1 MADETRENPDPVD
14 SVEASGSTVEEAVK
28 RALLQLNA
36 SLDDVDIEIVDSG
49 GSRLLRR
56 GREARVRI
64 TLRDRPY
71 SEQSDDDATIPPPPA
86 AKSEPATA
94 VVAETPE
101 LEREEATVTAEQA
114 ERDRRAARPDRT
126 LLESG
131 DELQEAVE
139 DLLSGLLDR
148 MGFVGDFEIVSEDPL
163 TYNIVGDDDLD
174 KLIGEHGET
183 LRSFGYLLNLMVG
196 RRLGQPCR
204 VIVDVTG
211 YRQRR
216 AEQLAELAETLA
228 AEVRETQEPVTLE
241 AMPANERRLVHIAL
255 ADDDEVRTYSI
266 GEGDE
271 RRVVISPKG

>member
-1 MADETRENPDPVD
+1 MADETREQPDTVD
-14 SVEASGSTVEEAVK
+14 SVEASGGTVEEAVK

-36 SLDDVDIEIVDSG
+36 SLDDVDIEIIESG
-49 GSRLLRR
+49 GSRLLQRR
-56 GREARVRI
+56 REARVRI

-71 SEQSDDDATIPPPPA
+71 SSEPDEDDAPPSPPPA
-86 AKSEPATA
+86 AGPEPAA

-101 LEREEATVTAEQA
+101 PERQEAAVTAGQA
-114 ERDRRAARPDRT
+114 DREPRGAQPDRT

-131 DELQEAVE
+131 GELQDAVE
-139 DLLSGLLDR
+139 DILAGLLDR

-163 TYNIVGDDDLD
+163 TYNIVGDDDFG
-174 KLIGEHGET
+174 KLIGQRGET
-183 LRSFGYLLNLMVG
+183 LRAFGHLLNLMVG

-204 VIVDVTG
+204 VFVDVTG

-241 AMPANERRLVHIAL
+241 AMPANERRLVHITL
-255 ADDDEVRTYSI
+255 VDDDEVRTYSI

-271 RRVVISPKG
+271 RRVVISPRG

>member
-1 MADETRENPDPVD
+1 MADETREQPDAVD
-14 SVEASGSTVEEAVK
+14 SVEASGGTVEEAVK

-36 SLDDVDIEIVDSG
+36 SLDDVDIEIIESG

-64 TLRDRPY
+64 TRRDRPY
-71 SEQSDDDATIPPPPA
+71 SEEPDEDDAPPSPPPA
-86 AKSEPATA
+86 AGPEPAA

-101 LEREEATVTAEQA
+101 PERPEAEVTGGQA
-114 ERDRRAARPDRT
+114 DREPRAAQPDRT

-131 DELQEAVE
+131 DELQDAVE
-139 DLLSGLLDR
+139 DILSGLLDR

-163 TYNIVGDDDLD
+163 TYNIVGDDDFG
-174 KLIGEHGET
+174 KLIGQRGET
-183 LRSFGYLLNLMVG
+183 LRAFGYLLNLMVG

-255 ADDDEVRTYSI
+255 VDDDEVRTYSI

>member
-1 MADETRENPDPVD
+1 
-14 SVEASGSTVEEAVK
+14 
-28 RALLQLNA
+28 
-36 SLDDVDIEIVDSG
+36 
-49 GSRLLRR
+49 
-56 GREARVRI
+56 
-64 TLRDRPY
+64 
-71 SEQSDDDATIPPPPA
+71 
-86 AKSEPATA
+86 
-94 VVAETPE
+94 
-101 LEREEATVTAEQA
+101 
-114 ERDRRAARPDRT
+114 
-126 LLESG
+126 
-131 DELQEAVE
+131 
-139 DLLSGLLDR
+139 
-148 MGFVGDFEIVSEDPL
+148 
-163 TYNIVGDDDLD
+163 
-174 KLIGEHGET
+174 
-183 LRSFGYLLNLMVG
+183 MVG

>member
-1 MADETRENPDPVD
+1 MADETREQPDTVD
-14 SVEASGSTVEEAVK
+14 SVEASGGTVEEAVK

-36 SLDDVDIEIVDSG
+36 SLDDVDIEIIESG
-49 GSRLLRR
+49 ESRLLRR

-71 SEQSDDDATIPPPPA
+71 SEEPDEDDAPPSPPPA
-86 AKSEPATA
+86 AGPEPAA

-101 LEREEATVTAEQA
+101 PEREEAEVTGGQA
-114 ERDRRAARPDRT
+114 DREPRAAQPDRT

-131 DELQEAVE
+131 DELQDAVE
-139 DLLSGLLDR
+139 DILSGLLDR

-163 TYNIVGDDDLD
+163 TYNIVGDDDFG
-174 KLIGEHGET
+174 KLIGQRGET
-183 LRSFGYLLNLMVG
+183 LRAFGYLLNLMVG

-228 AEVRETQEPVTLE
+228 AEVRETQEPVTLDS
-241 AMPANERRLVHIAL
+241 MPANERRLVHIAL
-255 ADDDEVRTYSI
+255 VDDDEVRTYSI